1 MCLWSSFS
9 SNLLCCCSAD
19 QFYMTLVTCLM
30 QVVNRELQQFFL
42 ISKPGPPLQQL
53 IDRLT
58 CISWCWSKVHLSPA
72 TRMLLDM
79 TKPITITDTIASHLA
94 ILLLSVVPQCML
106 SPWFNWS
113 RGETMSERSG
123 DGDSDATSQYVP
135 SHVNWSVLYT
145 RIRDRLRRDR
155 GSETGGTGCAQVG
168 VWRQTAERARAEQL
182 VGRRSPPQCLAA
194 PIAGQGSRVFYF
206 YFALT

>member
-1 MCLWSSFS
+1 
-9 SNLLCCCSAD
+9 
-19 QFYMTLVTCLM
+19 M
-30 QVVNRELQQFFL
+30 QVVNTELQQFFL
-42 ISKPGPPLQQL
+42 ISKPGRPLQQM

-72 TRMLLDM
+72 TRLLLDK

-123 DGDSDATSQYVP
+123 DGDSDATSQYLP
-135 SHVNWSVLYT
+135 SHVNWAILQKWTVGSGIVWDGILDL
-145 RIRDRLRRDR
+145 RAVAQDAHRSACGGRLQRERGRSSLLGEDRLHN
-155 GSETGGTGCAQVG
+155 V
-168 VWRQTAERARAEQL
+168 
-182 VGRRSPPQCLAA
+182 
-194 PIAGQGSRVFYF
+194 
-206 YFALT
+206 